1 MKVNYFIS
9 IIFGEIRYCPL
20 FFFLTAKKECKNRYD
35 DYFFQIVYNDSAMIA
50 LRRFPTGIVGLK
62 SSRIKSNYF

>member
-9 IIFGEIRYCPL
+9 IIFGEIRYCLL

-35 DYFFQIVYNDSAMIA
+35 DYFFQIVYNVSAMA
-50 LRRFPTGIVGLK
+50 SRAVRKPFRFRLV
-62 SSRIKSNYF
+62 Y

>member
-9 IIFGEIRYCPL
+9 IIFGEIRYCLL

-35 DYFFQIVYNDSAMIA
+35 DYFFQIVYNGLCMISCGLFQRKMSACD
-50 LRRFPTGIVGLK
+50 K
-62 SSRIKSNYF
+62 DN